1 MKIGVMKETHPGET
15 RVPMVPAT
23 VDMLV
28 KLGAEVAVESGTGLA
43 CRFEDAAYVAVGAAI
58 AASRE
63 HLLQT
68 ADLILRLRKP
78 ELAEIP
84 LMRRGAVH
92 VSYLDP
98 FNEVELVNALVA
110 AGISGISLEM
120 IPRTTLAQKM
130 DVLSSQANLAGYV
143 SVLLGAAH
151 LDKILPM
158 MTTPAGTIKPAKV
171 FVIGVGVA
179 GLQAIATARRLGAR
193 VEAFDTRPVVEE
205 QVKSL
210 GAKFVKVDLGV
221 TGQTQ
226 EGYATQL
233 TPEQVELQ
241 KQGMAKA
248 CVQAD
253 LVITTAQVFGRPAPR
268 IVDHAMIAQMQP
280 GSVIVDMAVET
291 GGNVEGAELDKV
303 VEVAGVKVVG
313 LGNLPGRV
321 ALTASQMYSS
331 NLGNFVAHFW
341 NKENQCFQLS
351 LDDDIIKGALITHD
365 GALFSAPYKSI
376 MHKGGER

>member
-1 MKIGVMKETHPGET
+1 MNITVMKETHPGDT

-23 VDMLV
+23 VDRLV
-28 KLGAEVAVESGTGLA
+28 KLGAEVVVESGMGAT
-43 CRFEDAAYVAVGAAI
+43 CRFDDAAYEAVGARVATKR
-58 AASRE
+58 AE
-63 HLLQT
+63 MLT
-68 ADLILRLRKP
+68 NADIVLRLRKP
-78 ELAEIP
+78 PIAEIP
-84 LMRRGAVH
+84 LMRRGSLH

-98 FNEVELVNALVA
+98 FNEVPLVDALVA

-143 SVLLGAAH
+143 SVLLGTSH

-171 FVIGVGVA
+171 FIIGVGVA

-210 GAKFVKVDLGV
+210 GAKFVKVDLGE
-221 TGQTQ
+221 TGQTKD
-226 EGYATQL
+226 GYATQL
-233 TPEQVELQ
+233 TPEQVALQ

-248 CVQAD
+248 CAQAD
-253 LVITTAQVFGRPAPR
+253 LVITTAQLFGRPAPR

-291 GGNVEGAELDKV
+291 GGNVEGSEVDKV
-303 VEVAGVKVVG
+303 VEIDGVKVIG

-321 ALTASQMYSS
+321 ALTASQMYSN
-331 NLGNFVAHFW
+331 NLGNFIAHFW
-341 NKENQCFQLS
+341 DKESNGFRLN
-351 LDDDIIKGALITHD
+351 LDDEIIKGALVTHD
-365 GALFSAPYKSI
+365 GALFSEMYKSI
-376 MHKGGER
+376 MHK

>member
-1 MKIGVMKETHPGET
+1 MKIAVIKEMHPGET

-23 VDMLV
+23 VDRLV
-28 KLGAEVAVESGTGLA
+28 KLGAEVAVEAGTGLT
-43 CRFEDAAYVAVGAAI
+43 CRFDDAAYVAAGAAI
-58 AASRE
+58 AAARE
-63 HLLQT
+63 ELLQT
-68 ADLILRLRKP
+68 ADIILRLRKP
-78 ELAEIP
+78 PLAEIP
-84 LMRRGAVH
+84 LMQRGAVH
-92 VSYLDP
+92 ISYLDP
-98 FNEVELVNALVA
+98 FNELHLVDALVA
-110 AGISGISLEM
+110 AGISAVSLEM

-130 DVLSSQANLAGYV
+130 DVLSSQANLAGYA
-143 SVLLGAAH
+143 SVLLGTAH

-171 FVIGVGVA
+171 FIIGVGVA

-210 GAKFVKVDLGV
+210 GAKFVKVDLGA
-221 TGQTQ
+221 TGQTKD
-226 EGYATQL
+226 GYATQL
-233 TPEQVELQ
+233 TPEQMELQ
-241 KQGMAKA
+241 KQGMIKA
-248 CVQAD
+248 CAQAD
-253 LVITTAQVFGRPAPR
+253 IVITTAQVFGRPAPR
-268 IVDHAMIAQMQP
+268 IIDRAMIAQMQP

-291 GGNVEGAELDKV
+291 GGNVEGSELDQV
-303 VEVAGVKVVG
+303 VEIEGVKVVG

-341 NKENQCFQLS
+341 DKESNAFRLN

-365 GALFSAPYKSI
+365 GALFSEMYKNI
-376 MHKGGER
+376 MHK